1 MGPCPT
7 NPNGRNGWTETPH
20 PSRPPAVTPSPQ
32 GEGSSRPTKGLPP
45 CGGAKGRAHI
55 VRAALE
61 SIAYQSADVLEA
73 MSRDSSTR
81 LNVLHVDGGAS
92 ANNFLMQYLS
102 DILGVNVERPATLEV
117 TALGA
122 AFLAG
127 LAVGYWSGLDDVR
140 NRLHIERVFEPSADK
155 EKQVQ
160 RYKGWKKAVSRALQW
175 IDVED

>member
-1 MGPCPT
+1 
-7 NPNGRNGWTETPH
+7 
-20 PSRPPAVTPSPQ
+20 
-32 GEGSSRPTKGLPP
+32 
-45 CGGAKGRAHI
+45 
-55 VRAALE
+55 
-61 SIAYQSADVLEA
+61 
-73 MSRDSSTR
+73 
-81 LNVLHVDGGAS
+81 
-92 ANNFLMQYLS
+92 MQFQS